1 MGPKLT
7 KKQELAKRGR
17 GRPPKYGKRRN
28 FNFRLSEKARQAL
41 IKSAERAERSLSE
54 ELEFRVNRDLSW
66 ESAKGDIEEMRA
78 RAAAWESASMI
89 NAIRA
94 AGLAIL
100 REIDARPLRVI
111 VDLETLHAEADGIA
125 RGLRGGFTDD
135 KSAQPSNETRS
146 RTADEERRLIEKEK
160 QLLEE
165 LEKTRRELHEAI
177 ERTLAADAATRKT
190 KRSA

>member
-1 MGPKLT
+1 MT
-7 KKQELAKRGR
+7 KKQELLKRGR

-41 IKSAERAERSLSE
+41 VKSAEKAERSLSE
-54 ELEFRVNRDLSW
+54 ELEFRVNRDLGW
-66 ESAKGDIEEMRA
+66 EAAKGDIEEMRA

-100 REIDARPLRVI
+100 REIDARPVRVI
-111 VDLETLHAEADGIA
+111 VDLETLLAETDGIA
-125 RGLRGGFTDD
+125 RGLRPGFLDD
-135 KSAQPSNETRS
+135 KTPSSDAGIRQRTR
-146 RTADEERRLIEKEK
+146 DEERRLVEKEK
-160 QLLEE
+160 QLLHE
-165 LEKTRRELHEAI
+165 LEKTRRELHQAV
-177 ERTLAADAATRKT
+177 ERTLAADAAANKA

>member
-1 MGPKLT
+1 MT
-7 KKQELAKRGR
+7 KSQEQPKRGR
-17 GRPPKYGKRRN
+17 GRPSKYGKRRN
-28 FNFRLSEKARQAL
+28 FNFRLSEKAREAL
-41 IKSAERAERSLSE
+41 VKSAEKAERSLSE
-54 ELEFRVNRDLSW
+54 ELEFRVNRDLGW
-66 ESAKGDIEEMRA
+66 EAAKGDIEEMRA

-111 VDLETLHAEADGIA
+111 VDLETLLAEADGIA
-125 RGLRGGFTDD
+125 RGLRGGFTDE
-135 KSAQPSNETRS
+135 KSAPPSNETRS

-165 LEKTRRELHEAI
+165 LEKTKRELHEAI
-177 ERTLAADAATRKT
+177 ERTLAADAATRKA

>member
-1 MGPKLT
+1 MT
-7 KKQELAKRGR
+7 KKQEMPKRGR

-41 IKSAERAERSLSE
+41 VESAEKTERSLSE
-54 ELEFRVNRDLSW
+54 ELEFRVNRDLGW
-66 ESAKGDIEEMRA
+66 EAAKGDIEGMRA
-78 RAAAWESASMI
+78 RAAAWESAAMI

-100 REIDARPLRVI
+100 REIDARPVRVI
-111 VDLETLHAEADGIA
+111 VDLETLLAEADGIA
-125 RGLRGGFTDD
+125 RGLRGGFTDE
-135 KSAQPSNETRS
+135 KSAQPSNERS
-146 RTADEERRLIEKEK
+146 RTADEERRLIAKEK

-165 LEKTRRELHEAI
+165 LEKTKRELHEAM
-177 ERTLAADAATRKT
+177 ERTLTDDAATRKA